1 MAVGGL
7 ILVLSAA
14 FILRPSRRRVI
25 FSSKEGIHQ
34 LTEPISM
41 VTDRAHL
48 GRCRSSS
55 GGDSMVKELSR
66 RDLDNTPQDSL
77 QSPFW
82 CGQNG
87 EAFNQRTSRRSF
99 RSGRQVAPS
108 YTSSESLRSA
118 SSKRRRSD
126 RG

>member
-55 GGDSMVKELSR
+55 GGESMVKELSR

-87 EAFNQRTSRRSF
+87 TQVLSHSGVHRQREGGLT
-99 RSGRQVAPS
+99 GAS
-108 YTSSESLRSA
+108 YPH
-118 SSKRRRSD
+118 
-126 RG
+126 